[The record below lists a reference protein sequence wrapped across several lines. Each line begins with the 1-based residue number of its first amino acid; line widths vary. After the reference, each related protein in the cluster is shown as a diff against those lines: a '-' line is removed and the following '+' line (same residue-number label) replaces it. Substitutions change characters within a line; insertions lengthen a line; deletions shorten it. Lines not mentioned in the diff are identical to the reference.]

1 MTRKTR
7 CLGEIMKLK
16 RLDVRFFRSF
26 NYDYELKSRFKNLP
40 APWEDT
46 DPAWYPFVRIPL
58 DPEITAIVGANESG
72 KSQLLTAI
80 KAALTGTPIDRS
92 DFCRYSELYS
102 VKTNELRLPEFGCTF
117 ELDPTEDRADISA
130 LDGAPEFSFYRPGA
144 GEPFLLV
151 NGEKTPLNADELAR
165 LEAVLPS
172 YHELRTDLAI
182 PNSVSIAEL
191 AGQPHSPLHLR
202 KTRTDILERL
212 GSLVAPTAQ
221 AAGEAVQPALVEGTD
236 PASVEAEVRRRA
248 EFELA
253 RQLLIDAAGIDRQ
266 AFAELQ
272 EAIKSGR
279 EGQVEAIIGA
289 MNSAIKENLNVQRWW
304 SQDRDFELLVE
315 AREYELAF
323 TILDRTGSKYS
334 FGERSQGLRFF
345 LSYFVQL
352 TAHRLTNGK
361 PDILLLDEPD
371 AFLSSVGQQD
381 LLRVLHDYALPEDD
395 GQQSQVVYVTHSPF
409 LIDKN
414 APHRIRVLDK
424 GSEDEGTRV
433 VRDAAN
439 NRYEPLR
446 SSIGTNLAET
456 TFIGGK
462 NLFVEGPGDQIL
474 LAGIS
479 AHIAKREQSTAG
491 VLDLNEVTVV
501 ACGGADSV
509 PYMAYLARGRD
520 VIKPPCV
527 ALLDGDKSGLIA
539 ENVLRRGEAR
549 RKRVLR
555 DEYIVRLDTWAAQS
569 GLEFEDGV
577 GVLEIE
583 DLLPVEIAHRA
594 ALNYLARFEDLQ
606 EQDAQSFT
614 PEGIRKNLLETGGRL
629 WDALEEAY
637 TGAFPEEHIEKAGLA
652 REVISLL
659 AVSPNAQG
667 AEELRKRFAALLSF
681 LAERLDDAS
690 AEEDRNRSDDRMK
703 RAVNNFLRNH
713 PQGMRKH
720 DAKKLIRELDSAL
733 DASPV
738 GDEIRPRLSTITR
751 DFELGDL
758 STNNVPRFESFR
770 EEIKA
775 LSASERI
782 LYQDDATTDPASSVL
797 QATPVEDLARRQ
809 EK

>member
-1 MTRKTR
+1 
-7 CLGEIMKLK
+7 MKFK

-26 NYDYELKSRFKNLP
+26 NYDYELKSRIKNLP
-40 APWEDT
+40 APWEDV

-80 KAALTGTPIDRS
+80 KAALTGDPIDRS

-117 ELDPTEDRADISA
+117 DLDPAEDRAGISA
-130 LDGAPEFSFYRPGA
+130 LEGATEFSFYRPGA
-144 GEPFLLV
+144 AEPFLLV
-151 NGEKTPLNADELAR
+151 NGEKTPLSADELAR
-165 LEAVLPS
+165 LEAALPS

-191 AGQPHSPLHLR
+191 AGQPHSQLHLR
-202 KTRTDILERL
+202 KTRSDILERL
-212 GSLVAPTAQ
+212 GSLVPLTAE
-221 AAGEAVQPALVEGTD
+221 AAGEVVLPALAEGTD
-236 PASVEAEVRRRA
+236 PASVEAEVKRKA

-266 AFAELQ
+266 AFTELQ

-315 AREYELAF
+315 AREHELAF

-352 TAHRLTNGK
+352 TAHRLRNGK

-479 AHIAKREQSTAG
+479 AHIAKRAQSTSG

-501 ACGGADSV
+501 ACGGADSI

-527 ALLDGDKSGLIA
+527 ALLDGDKSGLLA

-555 DEYIVRLDTWAAQS
+555 DEYIIRLDTWAAQS
-569 GLEFEDGV
+569 GLEVDDRV

-583 DLLPVEIAHRA
+583 DLLPIDIAHRA

-606 EQDAQSFT
+606 EQDTESFT
-614 PEGIRKNLLETGGRL
+614 PEDIRKNLLETGGRL
-629 WDALEEAY
+629 WDALEKAY
-637 TGAFPEEHIEKAGLA
+637 AGAFPEEHIEKAGLA
-652 REVISLL
+652 REVILLL
-659 AVSPNAQG
+659 AVSPNVQG
-667 AEELRKRFAALLSF
+667 AEELRGRFAALLSF

-720 DAKKLIRELDSAL
+720 EAKKLMRELDSAL

-738 GDEIRPRLSTITR
+738 GDAIRPQLSSIAR
-751 DFELGDL
+751 EFELGDL
-758 STNNVPRFESFR
+758 STNNVPRFDSFR
-770 EEIKA
+770 EAIKA
-775 LSASERI
+775 LSSSERI
-782 LYQDDATTDPASSVL
+782 LYQDDATTDPASSVI
-797 QATPVEDLARRQ
+797 QAAPIEAPAPGG
-809 EK
+809 KKK

>member
-1 MTRKTR
+1 
-7 CLGEIMKLK
+7 MKFR

-26 NYDYELKSRFKNLP
+26 NYDYELKSRHTNQP
-40 APWEDT
+40 AGWEDSE
-46 DPAWYPFVRIPL
+46 PAWYPFVRIPL

-80 KAALTGTPIDRS
+80 KASLTGTPINRA
-92 DFCRYSELYS
+92 DFCRYSQLYS

-117 ELDPTEDRADISA
+117 GLELGDDRADIGA
-130 LDGAPEFSFYRPGA
+130 LEGVTEFTLYRPGS
-144 GEPFLLV
+144 GDPFLVV
-151 NGEKTPLNADELAR
+151 NGERIALSPGELTR
-165 LEAVLPS
+165 LEGVLPTA
-172 YHELRTDLAI
+172 HELKTDLAI
-182 PNSVSIAEL
+182 PDSVSIAEL
-191 AGQPHSPLHLR
+191 AGQAHSQLHLR
-202 KTRTDILERL
+202 HTRADVLERL
-212 GSLVAPTAQ
+212 SELTPSTA
-221 AAGEAVQPALVEGTD
+221 AAIGEAVLPALTAGRD
-236 PASVEAEVRRRA
+236 PASVQAEARRKA

-253 RQLLIDAAGIDRQ
+253 RQLLVDAAGIDPG
-266 AFAELQ
+266 AFVELQ

-279 EGQVEAIIGA
+279 EGQVEATIGA

-315 AREYELAF
+315 AREHELAF

-352 TAHRLTNGK
+352 TAHRLNQVK

-381 LLRVLHDYALPEDD
+381 LLRVLHDYVLPEDG

-414 APHRIRVLDK
+414 APQRIRVLDK

-446 SSIGTNLAET
+446 SSIGAHLAET
-456 TFIGGK
+456 AFIGGK
-462 NLFVEGPGDQIL
+462 NLFVEGQADQIL

-479 AHIAKREQSTAG
+479 ANIAKRIQSTAG
-491 VLDLNEVTVV
+491 VLDLNEVTIV
-501 ACGGADSV
+501 ACGGADSI

-527 ALLDGDKSGLIA
+527 ALLDGDKSGLAA
-539 ENVLRRGEAR
+539 ERVLKRGEAR
-549 RKRVLR
+549 NKRVLG
-555 DEYIVRLDTWAAQS
+555 DEYIIRLDVWAASS
-569 GLEFEDGV
+569 GLAFEDGISV
-577 GVLEIE
+577 EEIE
-583 DLLPVEIAHRA
+583 DLLPIEIAHRA

-606 EQDAQSFT
+606 MQDTESFA
-614 PEGIRKNLLETGGRL
+614 PESIRNNIAESGGRV

-637 TGAFPEEHIEKAGLA
+637 TSAFPDEHIEKVGLA
-652 REVISLL
+652 REVVSLL
-659 AVSPNAQG
+659 AVSPETPG
-667 AEELRKRFAALLSF
+667 AETLRERFSALLGF

-690 AEEDRNRSDDRMK
+690 AEEDRNRSDDRLK
-703 RAVNNFLRNH
+703 RAVHNFLRNH
-713 PQGMRKH
+713 PQGMRKQ
-720 DAKKLIRELDSAL
+720 DGKRLMRELESAL
-733 DASPV
+733 DDSAV
-738 GDEIRPRLSTITR
+738 GEAIRPKLSRIAR
-751 DFELGDL
+751 DYELGDA
-758 STNNVPRFESFR
+758 STPNVPRFDGFR
-770 EEIKA
+770 EEVRA
-775 LSASERI
+775 LSTSGRL
-782 LYQDDATTDPASSVL
+782 LYQDDAIKDPASAIMSPASTAPGV
-797 QATPVEDLARRQ
+797 VRK